1 MFKCYFSRNITNILS
16 YFILL
21 SFYSRITFKKFS
33 INGRASMTKYGQ
45 KLSYLNAIEGWLKP
59 TPELLS
65 SQSMEIMMGLMDLG
79 KNIIENTIKKDA
91 ILRFQYTLSKNY
103 NIFIFFILLESGWM
117 GLITQCAIKKLKI
130 LKPW

>member
-1 MFKCYFSRNITNILS
+1 MKNAGFMLIRYVRNPYSLSKISYYEYKNIYMFKCYFSRKINILQNILS

-79 KNIIENTIKKDA
+79 RYIIENTIKKDV
-91 ILRFQYTLSKNY
+91 IIFQ
-103 NIFIFFILLESGWM
+103 
-117 GLITQCAIKKLKI
+117 
-130 LKPW
+130 

>member
-1 MFKCYFSRNITNILS
+1 MKNAGFMLIRYVRNPYSLQKYFTMSTRTYICLNAINILQNILS

-79 KNIIENTIKKDA
+79 RYIIENTIKKDV
-91 ILRFQYTLSKNY
+91 IIFQ
-103 NIFIFFILLESGWM
+103 
-117 GLITQCAIKKLKI
+117 
-130 LKPW
+130 